1 MSSKHL
7 ERASFIVP
15 PEASC
20 DRIDR
25 LSTVYLPN
33 FSRPLASDFR
43 TIFSINGVRVKKGK
57 VAHPGDRVEVEW
69 WIEEDKELAGEAI
82 PLEIIWEDE
91 VLALI
96 NKGAGL
102 VVHPAPGSP
111 HGTLLNGLI
120 NRYGGEF
127 FGTGEWER
135 NGIVHRLDKETS
147 GILVIAKTL
156 EAQSSLFAQFKER
169 SVEKVYTAVVRGRL
183 LPMRGVI
190 EEPIGRDPHHRQR
203 FKVIAEGRDS
213 YSEFRVLRH
222 YTNTT
227 LVRLNL
233 VTGRTHQLRV
243 HLKHIGFP
251 IVGDTLYGG
260 RNEQLPM
267 LLHATQLT
275 FNHPLTNERL
285 TFRAPLPPVFKEF
298 FSRDRD

>member
-1 MSSKHL
+1 VSSNHL
-7 ERASFIVP
+7 ERDSFIVP
-15 PEASC
+15 PEAKG
-20 DRIDR
+20 DRVDR
-25 LSTVYLPN
+25 LSTIYLSN

-57 VAHPGDRVEVEW
+57 VANPGDRVEVEW
-69 WIEEDKELAGEAI
+69 WIEEAKALSGEPI

-91 VLALI
+91 SIALI
-96 NKGAGL
+96 NKSAGL
-102 VVHPAPGSP
+102 VVHPAAGNS

-120 NRYGGEF
+120 YHYGGEF

-147 GILVIAKTL
+147 GILVVAKTL
-156 EAQSSLFAQFKER
+156 EAQTSLLAQFKGR
-169 SVEKVYTAVVRGRL
+169 SVEKGYTAIVRGRL
-183 LPMRGVI
+183 LPMQGVI
-190 EEPIGRDPHHRQR
+190 DEPIGRDPRSRQR
-203 FKVIAEGRDS
+203 YKVSEEGRAS

-222 YTNTT
+222 YGSTT
-227 LVRLNL
+227 LVHLNL

-267 LLHATQLT
+267 LLHATQIT
-275 FNHPLTNERL
+275 FNHPLTAERL
-285 TFRAPLPPVFKEF
+285 TFRAPLPATFKEF
-298 FSRDRD
+298 LSSDRE